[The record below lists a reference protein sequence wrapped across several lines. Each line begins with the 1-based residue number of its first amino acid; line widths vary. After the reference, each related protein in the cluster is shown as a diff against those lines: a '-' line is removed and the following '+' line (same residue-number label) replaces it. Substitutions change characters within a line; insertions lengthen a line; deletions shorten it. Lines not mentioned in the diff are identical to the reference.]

1 MESSITS
8 SSKKND
14 NNKIFAFIEM
24 FFCITPIK
32 NYFLFTDIF
41 TDNKTILFIA
51 TLIELKG
58 HIDIQDVF
66 NFHEANS
73 NENTLQDLQN
83 DFMLKIEDFKNYCND
98 NQITLNLDLF
108 ASLIRDID
116 VVPLIEYKKEFKIPT
131 EPNNFFLYFN
141 QIDSEILLKL
151 TKMSTFNQLNLYKL
165 KQRFIENNNPSIIIH
180 KSPSLYNSD
189 DLSSLIQTTSKVILY
204 YEKSTPY

>member
-1 MESSITS
+1 
-8 SSKKND
+8 
-14 NNKIFAFIEM
+14 M

-32 NYFLFTDIF
+32 NHFLFTDIF

-66 NFHEANS
+66 NFHEPVS
-73 NENTLQDLQN
+73 DENTLQDLQN
-83 DFMLKIEDFKNYCND
+83 DFMLKIENFKNYCND